1 MAKYEFYMYEGEL
14 WRKDTEGN
22 NELVDYTM
30 MDMLNRILEKVKECY
45 PEAYMALEERY
56 KASAPNKIYYKYIMA
71 KRFIKCNFAQL
82 DSTYIDIE
90 EIGGQITMNFERTD
104 CPLRDE
110 CKYDGIICSPR
121 FETRLSAKEIR
132 VAKLWYQGLS
142 KEEIAGMLYLS
153 AETVN
158 NHIRN
163 IYKKLGIH
171 KCSDFVKYM
180 KENNLV

>member
-14 WRKDTEGN
+14 WRKDTEGH
-22 NELVDYTM
+22 NEIVDYSM
-30 MDMLNRILEKVKECY
+30 MDMLNKILAKVKECY

-90 EIGGQITMNFERTD
+90 EIGGQIIMNFERTD

-110 CKYDGIICSPR
+110 CKYDGVICSPR
-121 FETRLSAKEIR
+121 FETSLTARELSI
-132 VAKLWYQGLS
+132 AKLWYQGLE
-142 KEEIAGMLYLS
+142 KAEIAGMLYVS
-153 AETVN
+153 PETIN

-163 IYKKLGIH
+163 IYKKLDIH
-171 KCSDFVKYM
+171 DKAELIKYID
-180 KENNLV
+180 ENKI